1 MQQRS
6 MRRFPA
12 VLPVAAALAFAAVTG
27 STRSIGAQQAPQ
39 QAQSPQ
45 QPSPGTPPPVVFKVE
60 TSYVEVDAVAM
71 DRQGNF
77 VRGLNKED
85 FEVFE
90 DGKPQKIDVF
100 TSVDIPVV
108 AQKAFLVGGRPATT
122 DVKSNAPSVAGR
134 LYVIVL
140 DDLGTT
146 ALRTS
151 YVVKSARQ
159 FVERHMAA
167 NDLAAVVYTSG
178 RGDAS
183 QEFTGDRQL
192 LVAAIDKFVGRKL
205 LSLTL
210 AKADQFYHQHS
221 MELEANASSA
231 NDPENNGQPVSGTVR
246 GPIGYPDVT
255 TDPDD
260 FERGYRA
267 REVLRTLKSVAETLS
282 GVRGRRKALLFFS
295 EGIDYPIYDVFGS
308 PSATD
313 VVLATKDAIT
323 AAARSNVSFFTI
335 DPRGLV
341 GLSAEEIELSASTD
355 PSRGFD
361 AHGLIQEMRLSQDSL
376 ITLAEET
383 GGFAAVNSRNDA
395 PIFDRI
401 VRANSSY
408 YVLGYYPPENRRDG
422 AFHKIDVRV
431 KRPGLRVSAR
441 KGYAAPRG
449 RTRDEI
455 PAAERDRAAR
465 AGTPPAPQNSP
476 KTSVELR
483 EILTSPLQQ
492 SGVTLSV
499 QAAPFKNKPKEASV
513 ALAVEID
520 ASRLRFEPAANGAFH
535 DDLELSFFALDDKGK
550 PHEATAYNL
559 NLTLKPDTYERVKA
573 QGLRVNPRIA
583 LAPGRYQLRIGAREA
598 GAGELGSV
606 FYDVDVPD
614 FTKGGITMSGLL
626 VTATSSRL
634 LLTPEPDAAVPA
646 GLLPG
651 PATSRREFA
660 PGDTLSAFA
669 EIYDN
674 TRDRREIQIVTT
686 LLSETGT
693 EAFKS
698 TQSLGGDAQRN
709 SRNNTYQYST
719 SIPLASLQPGRYL
732 LRAEASPRGPASD
745 TNRASR
751 ETLITIAAPK

>member
-1 MQQRS
+1 MLQPSWRRS
-6 MRRFPA
+6 PA
-12 VLPVAAALAFAAVTG
+12 VFGLTAALAFASVTG
-27 STRSIGAQQAPQ
+27 SPGSIAAQQL
-39 QAQSPQ
+39 PQ
-45 QPSPGTPPPVVFKVE
+45 QPSAPQPSPSAPPPVIFKVE

-77 VRGLNKED
+77 VGGLTKED

-90 DGKPQKIDVF
+90 DGKPQRIDVF
-100 TSVDIPVV
+100 TSVDVPVV
-108 AQKAFLVGGRPATT
+108 AQRTFLVGGRPAST
-122 DVKSNAPSVAGR
+122 DVKTNAPGVAGR

-140 DDLGTT
+140 DDLSTA
-146 ALRTS
+146 ALRTQ
-151 YVVKSARQ
+151 YVIKSARQ
-159 FVERHMAA
+159 FVDHNMAA

-183 QEFTGDRQL
+183 QEFTSDRQL
-192 LVAAIDKFVGRKL
+192 LVASIEKFVGRKL
-205 LSLTL
+205 QSLTL
-210 AKADQFYHQHS
+210 AKADQFFHEHM
-221 MELEANASSA
+221 MELEVNSSA
-231 NDPENNGQPVSGTVR
+231 NDQGNNGEPQSGTVR

-267 REVLRTLKSVAETLS
+267 KEVLRTLKTVAETLS
-282 GVRGRRKALLFFS
+282 GVRGRRKAVLFFS

-308 PSATD
+308 QAATD
-313 VVLATKDAIT
+313 VVMATKDAIT

-341 GLSAEEIELSASTD
+341 GMSAEEIDLNASAD
-355 PSRGFD
+355 PTRGFD
-361 AHGLIQEMRLSQDSL
+361 AHGLVAEMELSQDSL
-376 ITLAEET
+376 RTLANET

-401 VRANSSY
+401 VRATSTY

-449 RTRDEI
+449 RTREEMSS
-455 PAAERDRAAR
+455 AERDRTTR
-465 AGTPPAPQNSP
+465 AGTPPTAQNSP
-476 KTSVELR
+476 KTSVELH

-499 QAAPFKNKPKEASV
+499 QAAPFRNKPKEASV

-550 PHEATAYNL
+550 PHQGTFYNL
-559 NLTLKPDTYERVKA
+559 NLTLRPDTYERVKA

-583 LAPGRYQLRIGAREA
+583 LPPGRYQLRIGVSE
-598 GAGELGSV
+598 G
-606 FYDVDVPD
+606 
-614 FTKGGITMSGLL
+614 
-626 VTATSSRL
+626 
-634 LLTPEPDAAVPA
+634 
-646 GLLPG
+646 G
-651 PATSRREFA
+651 PARWVRCSTISTCLILRR
-660 PGDTLSAFA
+660 P
-669 EIYDN
+669 IY
-674 TRDRREIQIVTT
+674 R
-686 LLSETGT
+686 
-693 EAFKS
+693 
-698 TQSLGGDAQRN
+698 
-709 SRNNTYQYST
+709 
-719 SIPLASLQPGRYL
+719 
-732 LRAEASPRGPASD
+732 
-745 TNRASR
+745 
-751 ETLITIAAPK
+751 